1 MRAQHARAD
10 PVIDD
15 GPSTRGHGACSPRAP
30 VSVKHSFSHDE
41 IATRVR
47 ELAPWFH
54 NLRLDGIET
63 APNHFLGDYPNI
75 KWLRFAHAVPQ
86 DLRGRSVLDIGS
98 NAGFYAIEMKRRGA
112 DRVVAIEPDAHY
124 LAQARFAAAVSDCD
138 IEFRQCS
145 IYDLPSLGEKF
156 DVVLCM
162 GVLYHLRYP
171 LLALDLIRRYAVRE
185 LLVFQSMLRGA
196 DRARPIDADYPFQE
210 RQVFDEEGFPHLSFI
225 EQRYAGDPTNW
236 WIPNA
241 ACAMAMLRSAGFEI
255 LDRPEDEVFV
265 CRPAGGI
272 SRLEVPLLKREH
284 HG

>member
-1 MRAQHARAD
+1 M
-10 PVIDD
+10 
-15 GPSTRGHGACSPRAP
+15 TRHVACSVAT
-30 VSVKHSFSHDE
+30 VKTKHTYSRDE

-54 NLRLDGIET
+54 NLSLDGVET
-63 APNHFLGDYPNI
+63 APDHFLGDYPRT
-75 KWLRFAHAVPQ
+75 KWHRFAHAVPD
-86 DLRGRSVLDIGS
+86 DLHGRSVLDIGS

-112 DRVVAIEPDAHY
+112 DRVVAMEPDARY

-145 IYDLPSLGEKF
+145 IYDLPLLPEKF

-162 GVLYHLRYP
+162 GVVYHLRYP
-171 LLALDLIRRYAVRE
+171 LLALDLIRRYAVNE
-185 LLVFQSMLRGA
+185 LLIFQSMLRGSA
-196 DRARPIDADYPFQE
+196 EVEQLRADYPFEE
-210 RQVFDEEGFPHLSFI
+210 RRIFDADGFPRMSFI

-236 WIPNA
+236 WVPNL

-255 LDRPEDEVFV
+255 LDRPEEEVFV
-265 CRPAGGI
+265 CRPSGEP
-272 SRLEVPLLKREH
+272 RLEVPLLQRED

>member
-1 MRAQHARAD
+1 MLA
-10 PVIDD
+10 
-15 GPSTRGHGACSPRAP
+15 PRV
-30 VSVKHSFSHDE
+30 VSVKQSFSRED

-63 APNHFLGDYPNI
+63 APDHFLGDYPNA
-75 KWLRFAHAVPQ
+75 KWLRFAHALPD

-112 DRVVAIEPDAHY
+112 DRVVAMEPDPHY
-124 LAQARFAAAVSDCD
+124 LAQAQFAAAVSECD
-138 IEFRQCS
+138 IEFQQCS
-145 IYDLPSLGEKF
+145 IYDLPALGEQF

-196 DRARPIDADYPFQE
+196 AGVPAIDADYPFDETQI
-210 RQVFDEEGFPHLSFI
+210 FDDPGFPHMSFI
-225 EQRYAGDPTNW
+225 EERYAGDPTNW
-236 WIPNA
+236 WIPNL
-241 ACAMAMLRSAGFEI
+241 ACATAMLRSAGFDI
-255 LDRPEDEVFV
+255 VAHPEEEVFL
-265 CRPAGGI
+265 CRPCGEP
-272 SRLEVPLLKREH
+272 RLEAPLLNRAH

>member
-1 MRAQHARAD
+1 MERQHASAE
-10 PVIDD
+10 PLI
-15 GPSTRGHGACSPRAP
+15 GAAPSARGHVACSRRG
-30 VSVKHSFSHDE
+30 VNTKRSFSHDE

-63 APNHFLGDYPNI
+63 APDHFLGDYPNI
-75 KWLRFAHAVPQ
+75 KWLRFAHALPEN
-86 DLRGRSVLDIGS
+86 LHGRSVLDIGS

-112 DRVVAIEPDAHY
+112 DRVVAIEPDARY
-124 LAQARFAAAVSDCD
+124 LAQARFAAAVSECD

-145 IYDLPSLGEKF
+145 IYDLPAVGERF

-162 GVLYHLRYP
+162 GVVYHLRYP
-171 LLALDLIRRYAVRE
+171 LLALDLIRRYAVNE

-196 DRARPIDADYPFQE
+196 HTAMSIEADYPFDE
-210 RQVFDEEGFPHLSFI
+210 RQIFDEQGFPHLSFI
-225 EQRYAGDPTNW
+225 EQQYAGDPTNW

-241 ACAMAMLRSAGFEI
+241 ACAMAMLRSAGFAI

-265 CRPAGGI
+265 CRPVPGV
-272 SRLEVPLLKREH
+272 SRLEVPLLER
-284 HG
+284 GAS

>member
-1 MRAQHARAD
+1 LRARRLL
-10 PVIDD
+10 VR
-15 GPSTRGHGACSPRAP
+15 RGVR
-30 VSVKHSFSHDE
+30 VKRSLSHDE
-41 IATRVR
+41 IETRVR

-63 APNHFLGDYPNI
+63 APDHFLGDYPNV

-124 LAQARFAAAVSDCD
+124 LAQAQFAAAVSECD

-145 IYDLPSLGEKF
+145 IYDLPALDEKF

-171 LLALDLIRRYAVRE
+171 LLALDLIRRYAVNE

-196 DRARPIDADYPFQE
+196 DIALPIAADYS
-210 RQVFDEEGFPHLSFI
+210 FDEKEIFDQQGFPHMSFV
-225 EQRYAGDPTNW
+225 EQRYASDPTNW

-241 ACAMAMLRSAGFEI
+241 PCAMAMLRSAGFEI
-255 LDRPEDEVFV
+255 LDRPEEEVFV
-265 CRPAGGI
+265 CRPVDGV
-272 SRLEVPLLKREH
+272 SRLEAPLLKRERH
-284 HG
+284 D